1 MEDEVRAAPWNTTRA
16 FLAAQRGGCFLELH
30 GPADPTGCGEA
41 FSYSKTSA
49 KPGALFRLA
58 GGEARGLLK
67 PKNVTG
73 TDADLRKLRLREAR
87 EMLRGFGIS
96 DAELATFKRY
106 TFYHSF
112 IFINMFSRFVVAF
125 SGGR

>member
-16 FLAAQRGGCFLELH
+16 YLAAQRGGCFLELH

-41 FSYSKTSA
+41 FSYSRTSA

-67 PKNVTG
+67 HKNVTG

-96 DAELATFKRY
+96 ESELATFKR
-106 TFYHSF
+106 
-112 IFINMFSRFVVAF
+112 
-125 SGGR
+125 